1 MLLVTE
7 ARLAKKEEIL
17 GQLVVKLFKISVLLR
32 LQTLVKEIGTKSSKD
47 LENLPRNI
55 RQPSR
60 WPIILFQG
68 QIFLLQESTSKMSE
82 IKECETDDVTKLSQ
96 ELLSNE
102 SEERLIR
109 GQARSESQNL
119 STGQEE

>member
-1 MLLVTE
+1 MV
-7 ARLAKKEEIL
+7 
-17 GQLVVKLFKISVLLR
+17 
-32 LQTLVKEIGTKSSKD
+32 
-47 LENLPRNI
+47 
-55 RQPSR
+55 
-60 WPIILFQG
+60 
-68 QIFLLQESTSKMSE
+68 E

-102 SEERLIR
+102 SEEHLIR

>member
-1 MLLVTE
+1 M
-7 ARLAKKEEIL
+7 KE
-17 GQLVVKLFKISVLLR
+17 F
-32 LQTLVKEIGTKSSKD
+32 GTKSSKD

-68 QIFLLQESTSKMSE
+68 QIFLLQESTSKMVE

-102 SEERLIR
+102 SEEHLIS